1 MSLADSQSSITNQRS
16 GPSLL
21 AHKGFLITLIALSA
35 IGVYMTDSFPAY
47 GFHYWLGMGVVFAL
61 FNLFTAWT
69 RRRTAGMSVGRI
81 LQPLLL
87 HWGGFLIAV
96 YVLFMI
102 FKAGHMDAST
112 TGMVTLLALALTT
125 FLAGVHFDWRLCLMG
140 LLLASMV
147 AGGAI
152 VQRFLWMVV
161 VPLAAAAVLGAYW
174 WVRREDREPL
184 GTSS

>member
-1 MSLADSQSSITNQRS
+1 MSLADSQSSTPSRRP
-16 GPSLL
+16 GPTLL
-21 AHKGFLITLIALSA
+21 AHKGFLIALIVLSGV
-35 IGVYMTDSFPAY
+35 GVYMTDSFPAY
-47 GFHYWLGMGVVFAL
+47 GYHYWLGMGVVFAL

-69 RRRTAGMSVGRI
+69 RSRSAGMSVGAI

-140 LLLASMV
+140 LLLASLV
-147 AGGAI
+147 VGGAL

-161 VPLAAAAVLGAYW
+161 VPLMAAVALGIYW
-174 WVRREDREPL
+174 WLRREEP
-184 GTSS
+184 GTQSPTS